1 METLL
6 GTLKTRL
13 FKNLGWV
20 EYKIG
25 FGSFEQ
31 VTSIGIGTGIDLR
44 YYFDKRNVYNT
55 DEMVKDL
62 VDIFLPYN

>member
-1 METLL
+1 MDKLRALE
-6 GTLKTRL
+6 KTRL

-31 VTSIGIGTGIDLR
+31 VTSIGTGIDLR
-44 YYFDKRNVYNT
+44 YYFDKRGDYNT
-55 DEMVKDL
+55 DEIVKDL
-62 VDIFLPYN
+62 VDLFLPYN

>member
-1 METLL
+1 MEKLL

-31 VTSIGIGTGIDLR
+31 VTSIGTGIDLR
-44 YYFDKRNVYNT
+44 YYFDKRGDYNA
-55 DEMVKDL
+55 DEIIKDL
-62 VDIFLPYN
+62 VDLFLPYN

>member
-1 METLL
+1 MEKLL

-31 VTSIGIGTGIDLR
+31 VTSIGTGIDLR
-44 YYFDKRNVYNT
+44 YYFDKRCGYNT
-55 DEMVKDL
+55 DEIVKDL